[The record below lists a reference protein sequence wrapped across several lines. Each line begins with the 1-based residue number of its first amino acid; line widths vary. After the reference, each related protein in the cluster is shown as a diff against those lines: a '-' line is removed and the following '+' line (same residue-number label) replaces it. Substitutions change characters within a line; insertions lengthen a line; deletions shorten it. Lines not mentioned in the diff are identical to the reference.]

1 MQRAKKSQGCPDQNE
16 QNFLSYMIKF
26 QSISRGYSS

>member
-16 QNFLSYMIKF
+16 QNFLSYK
-26 QSISRGYSS
+26 ISKHFKRLQ